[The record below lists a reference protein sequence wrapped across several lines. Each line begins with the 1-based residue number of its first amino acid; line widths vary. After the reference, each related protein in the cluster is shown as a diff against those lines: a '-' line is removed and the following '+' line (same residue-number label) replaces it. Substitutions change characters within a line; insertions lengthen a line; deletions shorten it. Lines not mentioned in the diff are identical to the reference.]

1 MEVAQPPSRQPEL
14 PGRQVIEPDA
24 VLQVPDRVFDLGVA
38 AVVGIKDQGL
48 ALAAG
53 EPDPLSRVILVS
65 ITVARYERDAGRVL
79 SEPPSC
85 RAWLAPR

>member
-14 PGRQVIEPDA
+14 PGLQVIEPDA
-24 VLQVPDRVFDLGVA
+24 VLQVPDRVLDLGVA

-48 ALAAG
+48 ALAAV

-79 SEPPSC
+79 
-85 RAWLAPR
+85 